1 MSQSSPLQSLYADDG
16 GTGDLPVVFLHSLA
30 GNASQ
35 WSAQLEHLRS
45 HRRAVALE
53 WRGHGR
59 SGVPSGGDYDVPAM
73 AADVEAAVNRLGIE
87 RFVLVAH
94 SGGAVVALE
103 YAGDH
108 PERVAGLLLVDPSGD
123 ARQVPAEQME
133 PFLAALASEAYASV
147 IEEYW
152 RSILEGSDPTVQTRI
167 LADLA
172 ATPKETV
179 VGVFEAL
186 RYYDPLP
193 ALQRYRG
200 PALSVVTPLN
210 ETPFSLHNLHPD
222 LPHTTI
228 TGTGHWLHVDRP
240 GEFNRILDDFIERV
254 ERAGS

>member
-1 MSQSSPLQSLYADDG
+1 
-16 GTGDLPVVFLHSLA
+16 
-30 GNASQ
+30 
-35 WSAQLEHLRS
+35 
-45 HRRAVALE
+45 
-53 WRGHGR
+53 
-59 SGVPSGGDYDVPAM
+59 
-73 AADVEAAVNRLGIE
+73 
-87 RFVLVAH
+87 
-94 SGGAVVALE
+94 
-103 YAGDH
+103 
-108 PERVAGLLLVDPSGD
+108 
-123 ARQVPAEQME
+123 
-133 PFLAALASEAYASV
+133 V